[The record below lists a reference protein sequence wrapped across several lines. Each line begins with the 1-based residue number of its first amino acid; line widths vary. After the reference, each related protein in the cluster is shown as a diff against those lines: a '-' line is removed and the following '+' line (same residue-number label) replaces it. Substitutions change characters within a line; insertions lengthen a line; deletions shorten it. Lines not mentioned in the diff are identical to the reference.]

1 MTHKIAALIHRSP
14 FLVLAAVLFTANA
27 VQARTRDTLDVN
39 GARFKVEKFRFR
51 GSGNARAVDV
61 TLAGVK
67 SVTVLSA
74 GAIFKNVY
82 LSVRKGTAGKVL
94 YTLVDVTVGRV
105 ATSGTRATTATLDY
119 KGIAEQY
126 LKSNASS
133 AGPPKGLR
141 GAGNAAGSAANG
153 GHGAASSPTSRPSNQ
168 PAPGNAPHSQ
178 D

>member
-105 ATSGTRATTATLDY
+105 ATSGTRATATLDY
-119 KGIAEQY
+119 QGIAEQY
-126 LKSNASS
+126 IKNASS
-133 AGPPKGLR
+133 QRPPKGSQS
-141 GAGNAAGSAANG
+141 AGNAAGSAANG
-153 GHGAASSPTSRPSNQ
+153 AHGAESSPTSRPSNQ